1 MNLTY
6 ERLYDENW
14 SQRMCGIA
22 GIFSTDAARQAPE
35 DAHIRSMTDTLVH
48 RGPDDGGVWC
58 DARDGVALGNRRLAI
73 IDLSP
78 AGHQPMASSCG
89 RYMLAYNGEVYNAA
103 ELRAELEKAGRPFR
117 GHSDTEVI
125 VEACAVWGAQAALR
139 RLIGMFALALWDKQ
153 EKRLLLARDRLGI
166 KPLYWSF
173 RDGLLLF
180 GSELKALKA
189 HPDFVASVDRNAV
202 ASYLRHTYVP
212 APHSI
217 YEHVRKLE
225 PGRLLVLTR
234 DDAPRIEAYWS
245 LEDVVE
251 AGQSNPFVGDERDA
265 CDQLA
270 GLLGDAVSKRMISD
284 VPLGAFLSGGIDS
297 STVVALMQAHS
308 NRPVRTYSIG
318 FSREGFNEAHDA
330 AAIAR
335 HLGTAHTELY
345 ATPEEAREVI
355 PSLPEYYDEPFADSS
370 QIPTFLVSRL
380 TKQHVTVALSGD
392 GGDELFGGYTRY
404 FMADKYDW
412 PLFES
417 PCVLRC
423 SAARAI
429 RTFSPA
435 TWNSVARVVPAS
447 LRPALVG
454 EKLHKLAD
462 CIGVGRERFYQR
474 LISHWNAPE
483 QLMPEAEEYR
493 TIAWDKSLKDRI
505 PDFVSRMQYIDT
517 ATYLPDDI
525 LTKVDRASMAV
536 SLEVR
541 VPMLDHRVV
550 EFAWALPRA
559 FKVGG
564 GRGKRI
570 LRQLLGRYVPED
582 LIKRQKMGFAVPIDD
597 WLRGPL
603 KEWASDLLSPSA
615 LKRNGFVEPEPVQRA
630 WAEHLSG
637 ARSLPLPL
645 WSILMLQSWA
655 DAQKSAN

>member
-1 MNLTY
+1 
-6 ERLYDENW
+6 
-14 SQRMCGIA
+14 MCGIA
-22 GIFSTDAARQAPE
+22 GIFRTRAGTPQVK

-58 DARDGVALGNRRLAI
+58 DKRAGVALGNRRLAI
-73 IDLSP
+73 IDLSA
-78 AGHQPMASSCG
+78 AGHQPMTSSCG
-89 RYMLAYNGEVYNAA
+89 RFVLAYNGEVYNAD
-103 ELRAELEKAGRPFR
+103 ELRVELVEKTGREFR

-125 VEACAVWGAQAALR
+125 AEACAVWGAAPALK
-139 RLIGMFALALWDKQ
+139 RLIGMFALALWDKR

-166 KPLYWSF
+166 KPLFWSF

-189 HPDFVASVDRNAV
+189 HPAFVASVDRNAV

-217 YEHVRKLE
+217 YQDVRKLE
-225 PGRLLVLTR
+225 PGKLLTLRHDGEPV
-234 DDAPRIEAYWS
+234 IETYWS
-245 LEDVVE
+245 LDDVVQ
-251 AGQSNPFVGDERDA
+251 AGLSGMFSGDEREA
-265 CDQLA
+265 CDHLA
-270 GLLGDAVSKRMISD
+270 DLLGDAVSRRMISD

-297 STVVALMQAHS
+297 STVVALMQANS
-308 NRPVRTYSIG
+308 SAPVRTYSIG
-318 FSREGFNEAHDA
+318 FSREGFNEAHGA

-335 HLGTAHTELY
+335 HLRTAHTELY
-345 ATPEEAREVI
+345 ATPEEACDVI

-423 SAARAI
+423 STAKAI
-429 RTFSPA
+429 RVLPPA
-435 TWNSVARVVPAS
+435 TWNRLAKVVPGR

-474 LISHWNAPE
+474 LISHWNSPE
-483 QLMPEAEEYR
+483 QLMPDAKEYR
-493 TIAWDKSLKDRI
+493 TIAWDESLQTRI
-505 PDFVSRMQYIDT
+505 PDFVSRMQYVDT

-550 EFAWALPRA
+550 EFAWSLPRA

-570 LRQLLGRYVPED
+570 LRKVLARHVPDD
-582 LIKRQKMGFAVPIDD
+582 LIKRQKMGFAVPIDE

-615 LKRNGFVEPEPVQRA
+615 LKRNGFVEPEPVQRV

-637 ARSLPLPL
+637 ARSRPLPL
-645 WSILMLQSWA
+645 WSVLMLQSWA
-655 DAQKSAN
+655 DAQRAGR